1 MTHRTTWPSSQA
13 SGNYSDRGSIEATR
27 PLNLGVTA
35 HSAQAERPFRVKL
48 QLQWANR
55 ARARSD
61 FATIYAEN
69 PHYADEGQQLVA
81 LEQATS
87 G

>member
-1 MTHRTTWPSSQA
+1 M
-13 SGNYSDRGSIEATR
+13 G
-27 PLNLGVTA
+27 
-35 HSAQAERPFRVKL
+35 
-48 QLQWANR
+48 NR